1 MLDISLKELITIAK
15 VRSIKGDKIIS
26 KGKLLGM
33 LDKTEQVKK
42 TKTIRDIRKEKFGS
56 DKIFKDIRT
65 FYESEEDYYEPARI
79 SNAFNNNYIEY
90 ESNGGKDKVLS
101 VKEYLAMI
109 KEYLRD
115 IINDHKTQDE
125 WKIQLTMEINF
136 IFSKDSKDCKD
147 SNETRSMHATN
158 DKIEIMNR

>member
-1 MLDISLKELITIAK
+1 MLDLSLKELITIAK

-101 VKEYLAMI
+101 VKEYL
-109 KEYLRD
+109 RD
-115 IINDHKTQDE
+115 IIKDHKTQGE
-125 WKIQLTMEINF
+125 WKIQLTMDINF